1 MPGESLDK
9 NFHWKNKLN
18 ELENVPGETFSK
30 DDAWNKLY
38 EHLQGKKGN
47 KKVTWYWIAAACLL
61 FVFITTLVNRYQHN
75 PQPSASATSVQ
86 ESKSPVRPLFSPGK
100 NDQNETANINITT
113 KDKTT
118 NASHRME
125 QAGHRITTRPMISK
139 MILND
144 TINSLMTE
152 NISNSLSVPS
162 VSSNTIIPVPG
173 KQKLKVVHVNELESP
188 VIGSPPGIVKNTDKH
203 SFKFIHPDEEVF
215 AGPPVNIQSH
225 GFIVISKPSSN

>member
-1 MPGESLDK
+1 
-9 NFHWKNKLN
+9 
-18 ELENVPGETFSK
+18 
-30 DDAWNKLY
+30 
-38 EHLQGKKGN
+38 
-47 KKVTWYWIAAACLL
+47 
-61 FVFITTLVNRYQHN
+61 
-75 PQPSASATSVQ
+75 
-86 ESKSPVRPLFSPGK
+86 
-100 NDQNETANINITT
+100 
-113 KDKTT
+113 
-118 NASHRME
+118 
-125 QAGHRITTRPMISK
+125 
-139 MILND
+139 
-144 TINSLMTE
+144 MTE